1 METEEK
7 VNGNGERE
15 VKTIIT
21 WYVKPL
27 NEEI

>member
-1 METEEK
+1 MEKEEK

-15 VKTIIT
+15 VKTIT